1 MVDALTPSMIA
12 LVREAKG
19 WSQRELAAAAGIS
32 QAVISKLESG
42 AADLTEER
50 ATQLATALDCPPTL
64 LRRPAVLVDNANT
77 CLHHRRRHSKL
88 SAAATRRIEGL
99 AHLTRVT
106 VEGIFDGVSA
116 RLETDIS
123 PSDIDR
129 HATPTATAA
138 PIGGE
143 PVDAVPF
150 DPRRADSAARY
161 LREQWKLDGPIEN
174 LVETL
179 EQHGILVVHRDLGN
193 RAQDG
198 VSSWPAH
205 LTHPPIIVIN
215 DDLPGDRMRFTLAH
229 ELAHL
234 LLHRIPS
241 EHTEREANRF
251 AAEFLVPAEAISTD
265 LAGLTTRHL
274 VRLSALKDQWGVSIG
289 MLIQRARDIEAISER
304 QFREF
309 RLRLTRL
316 GWDVNE
322 PGNVP
327 TETPT
332 LLDKAID
339 LGRTDL
345 GLSIDE
351 LAGMAYMTP
360 AAFRRHYVPATSAK
374 STPRAVLNRTT
385 IHPAPTT
392 ASPSILPNSGPAHG
406 PAVISPEPHLT
417 MQRRTT

>member
-1 MVDALTPSMIA
+1 MVDTQTPSMIA
-12 LVREAKG
+12 LAREAKG
-19 WSQRELAAAAGIS
+19 WSQRELAAATGVS

-50 ATQLATALDCPPTL
+50 ITRLAAALDCPPAL

-129 HATPTATAA
+129 HTTPTAAAA

-143 PVDAVPF
+143 PGDAVPF
-150 DPRRADSAARY
+150 DPRRADSAAGY

-174 LVETL
+174 LVETI
-179 EQHGILVVHRDLGN
+179 EQHGILVVRRDLGN

-198 VSSWPAH
+198 VSSWPADM
-205 LTHPPIIVIN
+205 THPPIIVVN

-234 LLHRIPS
+234 LLHRIPT
-241 EHTEREANRF
+241 EHAEREANRF
-251 AAEFLVPAEAISTD
+251 AAEFLVPADAISTD

-274 VRLSALKDQWGVSIG
+274 ARLAALKDQWGVSIG
-289 MLIQRARDIEAISER
+289 MLIQRARDIEAISDR

-322 PGNVP
+322 PGTVP
-327 TETPT
+327 TETPM

-351 LAGMAYMTP
+351 LASMAYMTP
-360 AAFRRHYVPATSAK
+360 ASFRRHYLPATSTK

-385 IHPAPTT
+385 IHPTGNAAGALAHPTNR
-392 ASPSILPNSGPAHG
+392 PSR
-406 PAVISPEPHLT
+406 PAVISPEHLPT
-417 MQRRTT
+417 KQRRTT

>member
-1 MVDALTPSMIA
+1 MADALTPSMIA

-50 ATQLATALDCPPTL
+50 VARLATVLDCPPAL
-64 LRRPAVLVDNANT
+64 LRRPTVLVDNANT

-106 VEGIFDGVSA
+106 VEGIFDGVSV

-123 PSDIDR
+123 PSDIGR
-129 HATPTATAA
+129 HTTPAADATT
-138 PIGGE
+138 IKGG
-143 PVDAVPF
+143 PGGAVAF
-150 DPRRADSAARY
+150 DPRRADSAAGY

-179 EQHGILVVHRDLGN
+179 ERHGILVVRRDLGN

-198 VSSWPAH
+198 VSSWPAD
-205 LTHPPIIVIN
+205 LTHPPIIVVN

-251 AAEFLVPAEAISTD
+251 AAEFLVPAEAISSELD
-265 LAGLTTRHL
+265 GLTTRHL
-274 VRLSALKDQWGVSIG
+274 ARLATLKDQWGVSIG
-289 MLIQRARDIEAISER
+289 MLTQRARDIEAISER

-332 LLDKAID
+332 LLDKAIG

-351 LAGMAYMTP
+351 LAEMAYMTP
-360 AAFRRHYVPATSAK
+360 AGFQRHYAPTTSTK

-385 IHPAPTT
+385 IHLTNTT
-392 ASPSILPNSGPAHG
+392 ASPPVLPNSGQARG
-406 PAVISPEPHLT
+406 PAVISPEHIPT
-417 MQRRTT
+417 KQRRTT